1 MEKTNFI
8 LIVEDEPII
17 AEDIKGHLFDA
28 GFLNVEVAHDFNDA
42 IVNLNSLEIDFVL
55 IDVVLEGGKDG
66 IELAK
71 KINAEYHIPF
81 VYITSNADS
90 KTIEEIGQTYPVGY
104 ILKPFQGIE
113 ILASI
118 QIGYSLYYK
127 FISPEKELN
136 FEKLEPNFSTALT
149 EKEKEVLAKMLAGK
163 SNKTIADELFVSIN
177 TIKTHLKNIFIKA
190 DVKSRS
196 ELIVICNRK

>member
-1 MEKTNFI
+1 MEKTSII

-17 AEDIKGHLFDA
+17 AEDIKGHLLDA
-28 GFLNVEVAHDFNDA
+28 GFLNIEVAHDFNEA
-42 IVNLNSLEIDFVL
+42 MINLSSQEIDFVL
-55 IDVVLEGGKDG
+55 IDVVLDGGKDG

-104 ILKPFQGIE
+104 VLKPFQGRE

-127 FISPEKELN
+127 FIAPEKELN
-136 FEKLEPNFSTALT
+136 FEKLQRNFSTDLT

-190 DVKSRS
+190 EVKSRS
-196 ELIVICNRK
+196 ELIVICNRN

>member
-1 MEKTNFI
+1 MEKTNVI

-17 AEDIKGHLFDA
+17 AEDIKGHLSDA
-28 GFLNVEVAHDFNDA
+28 GFINIEVVHDFHEA
-42 IVNLNSLEIDFVL
+42 MLSLNRMDIDFVL
-55 IDVVLEGGKDG
+55 IDVVLDGGKDG

-104 ILKPFQGIE
+104 VLKPFQGQE
-113 ILASI
+113 ILAAI

-136 FEKLEPNFSTALT
+136 FEKLGRSFSTDLT

-196 ELIVICNRK
+196 ELIVICNRN

>member
-1 MEKTNFI
+1 VEKTSVI

-17 AEDIKGHLFDA
+17 AEDIKGHLLDA
-28 GFLNVEVAHDFNDA
+28 GFINIKVVHDFHEA
-42 IVNLNSLEIDFVL
+42 MIYLNSHEIDFVL
-55 IDVVLEGGKDG
+55 IDVVLDGGKDG

-104 ILKPFQGIE
+104 VLKPFQGRE
-113 ILASI
+113 ILAAI

-136 FEKLEPNFSTALT
+136 FEKLGRSFSTDLT

-190 DVKSRS
+190 EVKSRS
-196 ELIVICNRK
+196 ELIVICNRN